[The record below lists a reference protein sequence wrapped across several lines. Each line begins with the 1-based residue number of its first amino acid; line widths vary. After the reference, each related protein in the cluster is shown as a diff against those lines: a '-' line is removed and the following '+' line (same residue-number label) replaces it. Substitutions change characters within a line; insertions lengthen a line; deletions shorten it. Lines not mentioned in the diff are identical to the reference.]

1 MKTVNSIMIQAF
13 LVALLLFLL
22 AFLYLAYHKWENS
35 AYVKTIDLIPGP
47 KRKFI
52 VGNVNDL
59 PKDGVGKIKFNSFII
74 DEKLSANNMG

>member
-1 MKTVNSIMIQAF
+1 
-13 LVALLLFLL
+13 
-22 AFLYLAYHKWENS
+22 
-35 AYVKTIDLIPGP
+35 VKTIDLIPGP